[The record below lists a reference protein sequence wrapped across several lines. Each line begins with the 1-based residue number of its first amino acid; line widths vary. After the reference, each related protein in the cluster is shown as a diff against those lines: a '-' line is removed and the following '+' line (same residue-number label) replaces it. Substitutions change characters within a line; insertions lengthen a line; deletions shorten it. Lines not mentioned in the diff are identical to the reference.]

1 MLLPLRACCGKATRL
16 HVHSLGPAR
25 RESAGV
31 LEFSKLF
38 RMSALRAG
46 AAMKTKRGIDT
57 VAKLAS
63 EGGAREVETS
73 LERLRPTS
81 CLTGNAEKQKSV
93 CGKVC
98 QRQRQHGRVHFMESV
113 KRSVPILK

>member
-1 MLLPLRACCGKATRL
+1 MFLQDADL
-16 HVHSLGPAR
+16 AR
-25 RESAGV
+25 RCRFRNSRQIRASDLDPTYV
-31 LEFSKLF
+31 WIPKLF

-93 CGKVC
+93 CGKAC